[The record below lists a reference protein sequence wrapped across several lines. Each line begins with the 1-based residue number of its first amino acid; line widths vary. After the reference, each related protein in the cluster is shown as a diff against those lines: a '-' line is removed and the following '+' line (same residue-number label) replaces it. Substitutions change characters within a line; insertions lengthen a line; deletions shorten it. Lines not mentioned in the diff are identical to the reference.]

1 MQNTC
6 RKYPGLLLNP
16 NFLIYMYLKISYP
29 INQLRDYSSLFSRS
43 EVDRWRNGDFSNL
56 NNNIYRYDNKLFEK
70 EISYLKYLKYIYK
83 VLRRDYPYEYI
94 YKNEFLNQWV
104 KNELGSNNS
113 VVFNEFRIG
122 KATADL
128 ALFNGTSK
136 VFEIKTIF
144 DSEYRLSRQLNEYK
158 KLFNEIYLIVPAS
171 QLEKYSLIN
180 DKVGI
185 ITYSASN
192 NTFQLVRKSYSQ
204 KNPNFSIIMKVLHT
218 KEYKDI
224 VSEFYGKLPEINDFT
239 QFDICKDLIHKI
251 PSSDLNTLFIKTLK
265 KRKVN
270 NLFFNNINNEFN
282 QICLSLNLN
291 KKEKEKL
298 IYKLNIKINNHVLSL
313 PES

>member
-1 MQNTC
+1 
-6 RKYPGLLLNP
+6 
-16 NFLIYMYLKISYP
+16 MYLKISYP

-171 QLEKYSLIN
+171 KLEKYSLIN

-291 KKEKEKL
+291 NKEKEKL

>member
-1 MQNTC
+1 
-6 RKYPGLLLNP
+6 
-16 NFLIYMYLKISYP
+16 MYLKISYP

-171 QLEKYSLIN
+171 KLEKYSLIN

>member
-1 MQNTC
+1 M
-6 RKYPGLLLNP
+6 
-16 NFLIYMYLKISYP
+16 
-29 INQLRDYSSLFSRS
+29 
-43 EVDRWRNGDFSNL
+43 
-56 NNNIYRYDNKLFEK
+56 
-70 EISYLKYLKYIYK
+70 
-83 VLRRDYPYEYI
+83 RRDYPYEYI

>member
-1 MQNTC
+1 
-6 RKYPGLLLNP
+6 
-16 NFLIYMYLKISYP
+16 MYLKISYP

>member
-1 MQNTC
+1 
-6 RKYPGLLLNP
+6 
-16 NFLIYMYLKISYP
+16 MYLKISYP

-291 KKEKEKL
+291 NKEKEKL